1 MTTESMVLHG
11 KSEWPRILGH
21 AIFYSSIQAA
31 IGSVEMSSKFSV
43 INFAKDQE
51 TLQNAA
57 DALRN
62 YLYIAALWTLATVLV
77 LYSQYGMRGVIAGS
91 LANLGYV
98 GWIYFSYIHAF
109 KRAAEKY
116 KLEEP
121 TVFFENMKD
130 AYLYGTVSIIVTLF
144 IFYTC
149 TQL

>member
-1 MTTESMVLHG
+1 MNTESMVNLNG
-11 KSEWPRILGH
+11 KSEWPRILGN

-77 LYSQYGMRGVIAGS
+77 LYSQYGMRGVVAGT

-130 AYLYGTVSIIVTLF
+130 AYIYAVVSVFVTIF

-149 TQL
+149 ME

>member
-1 MTTESMVLHG
+1 MTTESVAYHG
-11 KSEWPRILGH
+11 KSEWPRILGN

-77 LYSQYGMRGVIAGS
+77 LYSQYGMRGVVAGS

-109 KRAAEKY
+109 KMAAEKY
-116 KLEEP
+116 DLKEP
-121 TVFFENMKD
+121 TVFFENMND
-130 AYLYGTVSIIVTLF
+130 ALIYGVTCIIVTMI
-144 IFYTC
+144 IFYAC
-149 TQL
+149 L

>member
-1 MTTESMVLHG
+1 MTTESIALNG
-11 KSEWPRILGH
+11 KSEWPHILGH

-77 LYSQYGMRGVIAGS
+77 LYSQYGLRGVIAGT

-109 KRAAEKY
+109 KMAADKY
-116 KLEEP
+116 KLKEP

-130 AYLYGTVSIIVTLF
+130 AYIYTIACILTTGLIV
-144 IFYTC
+144 YTC
-149 TQL
+149 LQ